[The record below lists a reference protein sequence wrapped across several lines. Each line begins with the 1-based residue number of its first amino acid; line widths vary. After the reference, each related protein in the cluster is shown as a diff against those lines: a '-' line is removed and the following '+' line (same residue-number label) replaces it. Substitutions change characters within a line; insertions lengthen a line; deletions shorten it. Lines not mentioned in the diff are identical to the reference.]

1 MYFWPLIFRQKAPLP
16 ALILSYIVARRFGK
30 FRVIVNIADNR
41 KIIAVS
47 TQVIQ
52 KLHGVNGKNTV
63 GSYSEAFVGFFNKH
77 NVMRAGVVCRLL
89 FGNRYIK
96 PYIITCKHRHA
107 FAVFHAGAKSQRIS
121 FNAYGFNKMPF
132 YINAIYFL
140 FISQIAASS
149 GIMHAPSS
157 SGR

>member
-1 MYFWPLIFRQKAPLP
+1 MCFWPLIFRQKAPTP

-41 KIIAVS
+41 KAVAVGA
-47 TQVIQ
+47 QVIQ

-89 FGNRYIK
+89 FGEKLTARSTFGLVCIVVGTLLLVL
-96 PYIITCKHRHA
+96 PPA
-107 FAVFHAGAKSQRIS
+107 
-121 FNAYGFNKMPF
+121 
-132 YINAIYFL
+132 
-140 FISQIAASS
+140 
-149 GIMHAPSS
+149 
-157 SGR
+157 